1 MPQPTAGDVHVNRP
15 LTNISV
21 AYLQDLNE
29 FIADKVFPNVPVQK
43 QSDRYFEYPRDQWF
57 RTDAQKRG
65 VAQESAGSGF
75 EVDNTPNY
83 FCDVYALHK
92 DIDDQIRANADAPI
106 NMDSDATEF
115 VTRGLALRKE
125 KDWAANYFTTGIWTG
140 SDTGGDI
147 TPSTLWD
154 ASGSTPIKDI
164 REQMS
169 AMKIKTGF
177 YPNVLV
183 LAEDVWVALQDNAD
197 FLDRIAITQRKI
209 VTTELLAAVLGIEK
223 VLTAAAVENTAK
235 EGATRA
241 MQYVFTSD
249 AALYYAQ
256 PRPSLMKPSAGY
268 IFSWTGYLGA
278 SAMGNRIKRLR
289 VDLKSCDR
297 IEGEMAYDMKLVGS
311 DLGVFFDGCIS

>member
-1 MPQPTAGDVHVNRP
+1 MPQPTQSDVHVNRP

-29 FIADKVFPNVPVQK
+29 FVADKVFPNVPVMK
-43 QSDRYFEYPRDQWF
+43 QSDRYFLYEKQQWF

-65 VAQESAGSGF
+65 VGQESAGSGF
-75 EVDNTPNY
+75 EIDNTPNY

-106 NMDSDATEF
+106 NMDADATEF

-125 KDWAANYFTTGIWTG
+125 KDWASTYFTTGIWTG
-140 SDTGGDI
+140 SSTGTDI
-147 TPSTLWD
+147 VPSTKWD

-164 REQMS
+164 RAQMA
-169 AMKIKTGF
+169 AMKAKTGF
-177 YPNVLV
+177 YPNILL
-183 LAEDVWVALQDNAD
+183 LAEDVWLALQDNAD

-209 VTTELLAAVLGIEK
+209 VTLDLLASVLGIDR
-223 VLTAAAVENTAK
+223 VLSASAVEDSAN
-235 EGATRA
+235 EGATA
-241 MQYVFTSD
+241 SMNFLFTDD

-289 VDLKSCDR
+289 NDLTSCDR
-297 IEGEMAYDMKLVGS
+297 IEGEMAYDMKLVAS
-311 DLGVFFDGCIS
+311 DLGAFFDGCLT

>member
-1 MPQPTAGDVHVNRP
+1 MPQPTAGDVHVNKP

-21 AYLQDLNE
+21 AYLQDLDE
-29 FIADKVFPNVPVQK
+29 FIADKVFPNVPVTK
-43 QSDRYFEYPRDQWF
+43 QSDRYFEYPKDQWF

-65 VAQESAGSGF
+65 VGQESAGSGF

-92 DIDDQIRANADAPI
+92 DIDDQIRANVDAPLNI
-106 NMDSDATEF
+106 DADATEF

-125 KDWAANYFTTGIWTG
+125 KDWASTYFTTSTWTG
-140 SDTGGDI
+140 STTGGDI

-154 ASGSTPIKDI
+154 ASGSTPIADI
-164 REQMS
+164 RAQMAS
-169 AMKIKTGF
+169 MKTKTGF
-177 YPNVLV
+177 YPNIL
-183 LAEDVWVALQDNAD
+183 LLSEDVWLKLQDNAD

-209 VTTELLAAVLGIEK
+209 VTKDLLASVLGIEK

-235 EGATRA
+235 EGATA
-241 MQYVFTSD
+241 SMSFLFTKD

-268 IFSWTGYLGA
+268 VFSWSGYLGA

-289 VDLKSCDR
+289 VDLKACDR
-297 IEGEMAYDMKLVGS
+297 IEGEMAYDMKQVAA
-311 DLGVFFDGCIS
+311 DLGVFFNNTIS